1 MENVKVDIWRLSAI
15 VAVSVMFLF
24 SCSRDYISYSREY
37 KVTHSDKPGYF
48 DIIQGKRYRGFIAP
62 WTATD
67 FADMDSVCRFT
78 PSPKEIS
85 KAEKI
90 INAKFYDI
98 EDSLRYRFADLD
110 QYWRTYVG
118 RYKDCLAPS
127 GTPKDNKI
135 LAITFYWDR
144 IPQHMDQIWHIISE
158 EAIGSFILYVDL
170 NTGHVSIPDFST
182 SIRPIY
188 LPHLRPSKT
197 KSKNGRI
204 VYEVKEWKPSEK

>member
-1 MENVKVDIWRLSAI
+1 MYNISKHLAHLILVILIAKFLCFCSAPDYLVIHPENPDHFDVIRGRNYKGF
-15 VAVSVMFLF
+15 VAPKKTTFNF
-24 SCSRDYISYSREY
+24 
-37 KVTHSDKPGYF
+37 
-48 DIIQGKRYRGFIAP
+48 
-62 WTATD
+62 
-67 FADMDSVCRFT
+67 DMDSVCRFT

-127 GTPKDNKI
+127 GIPKNNRIIVI
-135 LAITFYWDR
+135 LFDHNR
-144 IPQHMDQIWHIISE
+144 MPQYLDQIWDTLSE
-158 EAIGSFILYVDL
+158 EAINYFMVYVDL

-188 LPHLRPSKT
+188 LPLLRPSKT
-197 KSKNGRI
+197 KSKNGII